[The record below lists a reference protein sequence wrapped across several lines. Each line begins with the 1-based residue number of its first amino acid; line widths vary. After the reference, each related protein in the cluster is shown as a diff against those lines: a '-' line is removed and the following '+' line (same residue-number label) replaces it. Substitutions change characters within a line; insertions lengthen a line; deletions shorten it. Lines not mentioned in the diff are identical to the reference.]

1 MLTSVTWAIAALFA
15 AVIAL
20 LGYGA
25 VRFRSRDE
33 PARQDAGRR
42 VSMRLE
48 VAWTAIA
55 AMLLLGVFLYAR

>member
-1 MLTSVTWAIAALFA
+1 MLTSVTWAIVAMFA
-15 AVIAL
+15 AVIGL

-25 VRFRSRDE
+25 VRFSSRDE
-33 PARQDAGRR
+33 PARQDSGRR

-55 AMLLLGVFLYAR
+55 VVLLLGIFLYAR